1 MSLETVELVGDFRIG
16 EWLVSPAL
24 NQISRNGTSARVE
37 PKAMRVLVYLAEHPG
52 VTSKDQLISAVWPDV
67 FVSDDVLP
75 GCISALRKTLNDDA
89 RRPRIIET
97 IHKGGYRLLVPVE
110 PLNGNGV
117 PHTETANSSAPSRPR
132 NLTVRLAVALGIVA
146 IAVLLIAALVW
157 SPSRLR
163 YDSVAV
169 LPFADAAG
177 DSDTQYLSD
186 GIAEQVINDLSQLST
201 LRVMAWTSV
210 SRYRQFQTDVR
221 AAGRE
226 LGVNA
231 VLTGRL
237 SRDGD
242 HVVLQTELVDV
253 ARGSQLWGT
262 RDERNISEVPGLQQR
277 LSQDIASNLRVR
289 LTGSEQEK
297 IQRRYNANPA
307 AYELYL
313 KGRFFWGK
321 RTKQG
326 LDQAIDNF
334 QQAIHADPNYA
345 LAYAGLADSYA
356 LLDDWGESAPRD
368 SFPKARAA
376 AEKAIALDD
385 SLAEAHVSLAIVRE
399 AYDWDWV
406 SAEHEFKRAIELN
419 PNYATAHQWYGLYLA
434 SLGRFSEAE
443 AEVRR
448 AQKLDPLSPIVNM
461 ALPEVFTW
469 ESRYDEA
476 IAEYKK
482 IIALDASFPG
492 SYGNLANLYERKH
505 MYSEALDTMQ
515 PYLSL
520 KGQPD
525 FLSELRRIYSASGY
539 NAVLR
544 KELEKDLQKRTQGN
558 YTSPVGIAASYAM
571 LGDQQHAFEWLE
583 RGYEE
588 RTSGMQYLAVG
599 AEFDS
604 IRANPKFQYWL
615 GVLGLPSLK
624 RPATANS
631 SAATKA
637 AT

>member
-1 MSLETVELVGDFRIG
+1 VYPATIMSLERAELNAGFRIG
-16 EWLVSPAL
+16 EWLVTPSL

-52 VTSKDQLISAVWPDV
+52 VVSKDQLISAVWPDV

-75 GCISALRKTLNDDA
+75 GCISALRKTLCDDA
-89 RRPRIIET
+89 RRPKVIET

-110 PLNGNGV
+110 PMNGNGV
-117 PHTETANSSAPSRPR
+117 PLTETANTKAPSRPR
-132 NLTVRLAVALGIVA
+132 NLTARLAVALGVLA
-146 IAVLLIAALVW
+146 ISVLLIAALVW
-157 SPSRLR
+157 SPSGQR

-169 LPFADAAG
+169 LPFADAAS

-210 SRYRQFQTDVR
+210 SRYRQSQTDVR
-221 AAGRE
+221 AAGHE

-242 HVVLQTELVDV
+242 HVILQTELVDV
-253 ARGSQLWGT
+253 NRGSQLWGT
-262 RDERNISEVPGLQQR
+262 RYERNISEVPGLQQQ

-297 IQRRYNANPA
+297 IQRRYSANPA

-313 KGRFFWGK
+313 KGRFFWDK
-321 RTKQG
+321 RTKKG
-326 LDQAIDNF
+326 LDQAIEYF
-334 QQAIHADPNYA
+334 QQAINTDPNYA
-345 LAYAGLADSYA
+345 LPYAGLADSYA
-356 LLDDWGESAPRD
+356 LLDDWGETAPRD

-376 AEKAIALDD
+376 AQKAIALDD
-385 SLAEAHVSLAIVRE
+385 SLAEAHVSLAMVRE
-399 AYDWDWV
+399 AYDWDWAG
-406 SAEHEFKRAIELN
+406 AEQEFKRAIELN

-434 SLGRFSEAE
+434 GLGRFSEAE

-469 ESRYDEA
+469 EGRYDEA

-482 IIALDASFPG
+482 IIALDPSFPG

-515 PYLSL
+515 PLLSL
-520 KGQPD
+520 KGTPN
-525 FLSELRRIYSASGY
+525 SAAEMRRIYSTSGY
-539 NAVLR
+539 AAVIR
-544 KELEKDLQKRTQGN
+544 KELEKDLQDRKQGK
-558 YTSPVGIAASYAM
+558 YRSPVGIAASYST
-571 LGDQQHAFEWLE
+571 LGDEQQALEWLE

-588 RTSGMQYLAVG
+588 RTSGMQYLAVDG
-599 AEFDS
+599 EFDS
-604 IRANPKFQYWL
+604 IRNNPKYQYWL
-615 GVLGLPSLK
+615 GVLGLPTVK
-624 RPATANS
+624 VPHR
-631 SAATKA
+631 
-637 AT
+637 

>member
-1 MSLETVELVGDFRIG
+1 MVKVKRSCGASNDY
-16 EWLVSPAL
+16 
-24 NQISRNGTSARVE
+24 N
-37 PKAMRVLVYLAEHPG
+37 
-52 VTSKDQLISAVWPDV
+52 VWPDV

-75 GCISALRKTLNDDA
+75 GCISALRKTLCDDA
-89 RRPRIIET
+89 RRPKIIET

-117 PHTETANSSAPSRPR
+117 PRAETANSSVPSRPR
-132 NLTVRLAVALGIVA
+132 NLTGRLAIVLGVLA

-157 SPSRLR
+157 SPSRQR

-169 LPFADAAG
+169 LPFADAAS

-201 LRVMAWTSV
+201 LQVMAWTSV
-210 SRYRQFQTDVR
+210 CRYRQHQVDVR
-221 AAGRE
+221 AIGRD
-226 LGVNA
+226 LGVKA
-231 VLTGRL
+231 ILTGSVTRE
-237 SRDGD
+237 GD
-242 HVVLQTELVDV
+242 NIVLRAELVDV

-262 RDERNISEVPGLQQR
+262 RYERNISEVPGLQQQ

-289 LTGSEQEK
+289 LTGTEQEK
-297 IQRRYNANPA
+297 IHHHHDASPV

-321 RTKQG
+321 RTKKG
-326 LDQAIDNF
+326 LDQAIDYF

-356 LLDDWGESAPRD
+356 LLDDWGETAPRD

-385 SLAEAHVSLAIVRE
+385 SLAEAHVSLALVRE

-482 IIALDASFPG
+482 IIALDPSFPG
-492 SYGNLANLYERKH
+492 SYGNLANLYERKQ

-515 PYLSL
+515 LYLSL

-525 FLSELRRIYSASGY
+525 VAGELRRLYSASGY
-539 NAVLR
+539 TAVMR
-544 KELEKDLQKRTQGN
+544 KELNKDLQDRAQGK
-558 YTSPVGIAASYAM
+558 YMSPVGIAASYAA
-571 LGDQQHAFEWLE
+571 LSDEKHALEWLE

-588 RTSGMQYLAVG
+588 RTSGMQYLGVA

-615 GVLGLPSLK
+615 GVLGLPTVK
-624 RPATANS
+624 YRDRVANFE
-631 SAATKA
+631 
-637 AT
+637 

>member
-1 MSLETVELVGDFRIG
+1 MSLERAELDPGFRIG
-16 EWLVSPAL
+16 EWLVTPSL

-52 VTSKDQLISAVWPDV
+52 VVSKDQLISAVWPDV

-75 GCISALRKTLNDDA
+75 GCISALRKTLCDDA
-89 RRPRIIET
+89 RRPKIIET
-97 IHKGGYRLLVPVE
+97 IHKGGYRLLVPVK
-110 PLNGNGV
+110 PLNGNGG
-117 PHTETANSSAPSRPR
+117 PRAETANSGAPSRQR
-132 NLTVRLAVALGIVA
+132 NLTVRVAVALGVLA
-146 IAVLLIAALVW
+146 IAVLLIASLVW
-157 SPSRLR
+157 SPSRQR

-169 LPFADAAG
+169 LPFADSAS

-210 SRYRQFQTDVR
+210 SRYRQSQTDVR

-253 ARGSQLWGT
+253 NRGSQLWGT
-262 RDERNISEVPGLQQR
+262 RYERNISEVPGLQQQ
-277 LSQDIASNLRVR
+277 LSQNIASNLRVR

-297 IQRRYNANPA
+297 IQRRHNADPA

-313 KGRFFWGK
+313 KGRFFWDK
-321 RTKQG
+321 RTKKG
-326 LDQAIDNF
+326 LDQAIDYF

-356 LLDDWGESAPRD
+356 LLDDWGETAPRD

-385 SLAEAHVSLAIVRE
+385 SLAEAHVSLAMVRE
-399 AYDWDWV
+399 AYDWDWAG
-406 SAEHEFKRAIELN
+406 AEQEFKRAIELN

-434 SLGRFSEAE
+434 SFGRFVEAE
-443 AEVRR
+443 AQVRF

-461 ALPEVFTW
+461 ALPEVYTW
-469 ESRYDEA
+469 QDRYDEA

-482 IIALDASFPG
+482 IIALDPSFPG
-492 SYGNLANLYERKH
+492 CYGNLANLYERKH
-505 MYSEALDTMQ
+505 RYSEALDTLQ
-515 PYLSL
+515 PYLIL
-520 KGQPD
+520 KGEPD
-525 FLSELRRIYSASGY
+525 FARELRRAYSVLGY
-539 NAVLR
+539 DEVIR
-544 KELEKDLQKRTQGN
+544 KELNKDLLARAQGK
-558 YTSPVGIAASYAM
+558 YRSPIGIAASYAM
-571 LGDQQHAFEWLE
+571 LGDEKTAVEWLE
-583 RGYEE
+583 RGYEDHS
-588 RTSGMQYLAVG
+588 SGMQYLGVDS
-599 AEFDS
+599 EFDS
-604 IRANPKFQYWL
+604 IRSNPKYQYWL
-615 GVLGLPSLK
+615 DVLDLPMVK
-624 RPATANS
+624 VPHR
-631 SAATKA
+631 
-637 AT
+637 

>member
-1 MSLETVELVGDFRIG
+1 MSLERAELNAGFRIG
-16 EWLVSPAL
+16 EWLVTPSL
-24 NQISRNGTSARVE
+24 HQISRNGTSARVE

-52 VTSKDQLISAVWPDV
+52 VVSKDQLISAVWPDV

-75 GCISALRKTLNDDA
+75 GCISALRKTLCDDA
-89 RRPRIIET
+89 RRPKIIET

-117 PHTETANSSAPSRPR
+117 SHTETANSSAPSRPR

-157 SPSRLR
+157 SPSRQR

-169 LPFADAAG
+169 LPFADAAS

-210 SRYRQFQTDVR
+210 SRYRQSQTDVR

-262 RDERNISEVPGLQQR
+262 RYERNISEVPGLQQR

-469 ESRYDEA
+469 ERRYDEA

-544 KELEKDLQKRTQGN
+544 KELEKDLQKRTQGK